1 MNFIEK
7 YNHKKNIRFS
17 FFKKVIELSVDRK
30 FKIIVETGTS
40 RGKKK
45 FFFFNKMN
53 WKDGMSTLM
62 FAEFVNEING
72 ELHSCDISKKN
83 IESARS
89 FTKRYSENTFF
100 YVNDSVDFLNK
111 FNKSIDLLYLDSF
124 DGHNVELASK
134 HQLNEAKA
142 SINKLKPNSLVLLD
156 DKGAKTLYS
165 LKFFNDKG
173 FKIIEES
180 KNQLL
185 LSQNK

>member
-7 YNHKKNIRFS
+7 YNNIKNIRFP
-17 FFKKVIELSVDRK
+17 FFKKVIEISITRK
-30 FKIIVETGTS
+30 LKIIVETGTS

-62 FAEFVNEING
+62 LAEFVNDING

-83 IESARS
+83 IDSAKG
-89 FTKRYSENTFF
+89 FTKKFKENTFF
-100 YVNDSVDFLNK
+100 YINDSIDFLTNFHK
-111 FNKSIDLLYLDSF
+111 KIDLLYLDSF
-124 DGHNVELASK
+124 DGHDAELASK

-142 SINKLKPNSLVLLD
+142 SINKLGANSLVLLD

-165 LKFFNDKG
+165 TIFFKENG
-173 FKIIEES
+173 FQIIEES
-180 KNQLL
+180 NNQLL
-185 LSQNK
+185 LSRI